1 MKPKPTIQLQQYTH
15 EGLAVIQ
22 LQFKYNFKLKEQVK
36 RLPGAQWSVA
46 MQCWF
51 IPEQEFDMGSVL
63 EALKPLAFI
72 DDDAIKRGGTHKIA
86 PPNSKETRNR
96 IHAPVTEK
104 PLKNTI
110 EVSCD
115 EKEKTFLSVVALYA
129 KGSV

>member
-1 MKPKPTIQLQQYTH
+1 LEPKPTIQLQQYTH

-63 EALKPLAFI
+63 EALKPL
-72 DDDAIKRGGTHKIA
+72 
-86 PPNSKETRNR
+86 
-96 IHAPVTEK
+96 
-104 PLKNTI
+104 
-110 EVSCD
+110 VSCQHYFSRS
-115 EKEKTFLSVVALYA
+115 KSCSFFSTLQNKSFT
-129 KGSV
+129 